1 MESRKTVFDLIGQI
15 FTIFGFSVICLMVFI
30 YLFGED
36 AEGYSTIFL
45 LGNRGIALS
54 ILAQFLLT
62 STMVALFRQI
72 YFTDIVI
79 KNASL
84 AIRTIGMF
92 ISVVVMI
99 IIFVWLFGWFP
110 MTEMLPWIL
119 FFVWFGICTGVSAFI
134 SVVKEKVQNKKMQEA
149 LERMQEGEYNG
160 NEY

>member
-119 FFVWFGICTGVSAFI
+119 FFIWFGICTGVSAFI